1 MNGLPH
7 IATRLFNT
15 PLLIHRAK
23 LDAILTVLGN
33 RVGWPEQ
40 HLQVAPENPTAPE
53 AKPPTLS
60 EGGIAVIPIHGTL
73 VRRALLIEA
82 VSGLTSYQMI
92 QRQLVE
98 AMADPAVLGIVLDID
113 SSGGEA
119 GGVFEL
125 AEQIR
130 LTSRSKLIWAVVNDQ
145 AFSAAYALAAAADE
159 VVITRTGGVGS
170 IGVIAMH
177 TDQSRKDEQD
187 GYRFTAVYAGRHKND
202 LSPHAPLSD
211 EAHNTLQTEVNRLYD
226 LFTESVA
233 THRGLAIDKVRA
245 TEARVYFGADA
256 VDIGLADRVGTLSD
270 AVTAMRTTLS
280 IKPSMTPFITPTQE
294 TLTME
299 KNQTEPVAAKETAT
313 PTAEAPAGPPLDA
326 PQDPA
331 LDAALQA
338 ARAEERAEIQAIA
351 ELCTIAGRPQL
362 AGDFIARG
370 IKQDEA
376 RKALLELRATGPEIA
391 SHLAPDAEYG
401 ASNADPDH
409 NPLMR
414 IVRKHIGGEV

>member
-1 MNGLPH
+1 MSVLPH

-15 PLLIHRAK
+15 PLLIQRAK
-23 LDAILTVLGN
+23 LDAILAVLGN

-40 HLQVAPENPTAPE
+40 HLQVAPESPTAPE
-53 AKPPTLS
+53 AKPLALS

-73 VRRALLIEA
+73 VRRALPIEA

-98 AMADPAVLGIVLDID
+98 AMADSATLGIVLDID
-113 SSGGEA
+113 SPGGEA

-130 LTSRSKLIWAVVNDQ
+130 LTSRSKPIWAVVNDQ
-145 AFSAAYALAAAADE
+145 AFSAAYALAAATDE
-159 VVITRTGGVGS
+159 IVITRTGGVGS

-226 LFTESVA
+226 LFTKSVA

-245 TEARVYFGADA
+245 TEARVYFGDDA
-256 VDIGLADRVGTLSD
+256 VDIGLADRVGTLSG

-280 IKPSMTPFITPTQE
+280 ITPSMTPFITTTQE

-299 KNQTEPVAAKETAT
+299 KTHTEPVAARETAS
-313 PTAEAPAGPPLDA
+313 PTAEAPTSPSSDV
-326 PQDPA
+326 QQNPA

-351 ELCTIAGRPQL
+351 ELCTIAGHPQL
-362 AGDFIARG
+362 ASDFIARG
-370 IKQDEA
+370 IKQNEA

-391 SHLAPDAEYG
+391 SHLVPDAEYG

>member
-1 MNGLPH
+1 MKILPH

-23 LDAILTVLGN
+23 LDTILTVLGN

-40 HLQVAPENPTAPE
+40 YLQTAPDNPAVSAE
-53 AKPPTLS
+53 PPILS
-60 EGGIAVIPIHGTL
+60 EGGLAVIPIHGTL
-73 VRRALLIEA
+73 VRRALAIEA

-92 QRQLVE
+92 QRQLLE
-98 AMADPAVLGIVLDID
+98 AMADPGVLGIVLDID
-113 SSGGEA
+113 SPGGEA
-119 GGVFEL
+119 GGIFEL

-130 LTSRSKLIWAVVNDQ
+130 SASRSKPIWAVVNDQ

-159 VVITRTGGVGS
+159 IVITSTGGVGS

-177 TDQSRKDEQD
+177 ADQSRKDEQD

-202 LSPHAPLSD
+202 LSPHAPLSE
-211 EAHNTLQTEVNRLYD
+211 EAHSTLQTEVNRLYG

-233 THRGLAIDKVRA
+233 THRDLTIDEVRA
-245 TEARVYFGADA
+245 TEARVYFGDDA

-270 AVTAMRTTLS
+270 ALMAMRTTLS
-280 IKPSMTPFITPTQE
+280 ITPSITRTQE

-299 KNQTEPVAAKETAT
+299 KTHTDPVAAKQPAT
-313 PTAEAPAGPPLDA
+313 PTVEASTNLVSDTQ
-326 PQDPA
+326 QDSE
-331 LDAALQA
+331 LTLSAALQA
-338 ARAEERAEIQAIA
+338 ARTEERAEIQAIA

-362 AGDFIARG
+362 ASDFIARG
-370 IKQDEA
+370 LQQAEA
-376 RKALLELRATGPEIA
+376 RKALLELRASGPEIA
-391 SHLAPDAEYG
+391 SHLSPDTECG
-401 ASNADPDH
+401 TSNADPDQ

-414 IVRKHIGGEV
+414 IVRQQIGG